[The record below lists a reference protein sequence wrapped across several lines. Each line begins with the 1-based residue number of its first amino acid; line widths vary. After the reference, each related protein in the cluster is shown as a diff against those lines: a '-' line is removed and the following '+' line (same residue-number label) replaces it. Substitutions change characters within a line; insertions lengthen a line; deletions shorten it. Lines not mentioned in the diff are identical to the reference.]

1 MRTRTSSISA
11 SAAAPAGRT
20 RVWAIVAAMLA
31 VLTIL
36 ASGMFGVQPARAAES
51 TDLKTL
57 RFGYPS
63 SGTNWNN
70 GVLGVALEKGYLDE
84 YLKPLGYKASGT
96 GFVGAAPALHE
107 ALTGGDL
114 DYVDYAGFAGIL
126 GKSKGIDTTLLAVTE
141 YNSGWRLVASTKS
154 GITSI
159 KDLKGKKVAYM
170 RGATPQMYLIKVLQ
184 QAGLKF
190 SDIEAVNTDL
200 PSGLSTLAT
209 NGIDAAVVSAGQ
221 EQQLVDEGKAKVIH
235 SGIKA
240 DRKTFYEP
248 TVLIAR
254 TDFAKQHPD
263 VSAAVIKALL
273 KAKDDIVKD
282 PAAFNKLSAERSGNP
297 LNVVEATAV
306 DDPKVGHPVT
316 LTPALINSMKQVQ
329 QFELDN
335 KLIANPID
343 VQAWTDPAPLKQAI
357 EEYEQG
363 KGVAAA
369 DATKDATA
377 AVAGVVDDQASAGA
391 SGASGGAAAQG
402 RANPAFAAIALLA
415 GYVLFAGVVIVG
427 RNRVRAWLSA
437 LNRKE
442 IAAASVADDSSDSG
456 AENSTAASLTSRI
469 QSLGVTKRILDVI
482 FLVLLPIGV
491 FVVWHVATAS
501 GLISTL
507 VLPTISSVADTI
519 VGQLTSGTFK
529 GDLAISISRILKGYG
544 LAAVFGIFFGVIMG
558 MSLSANR
565 FFMLAF
571 KAIRQIP
578 MMAWVPLLVMWFGIG
593 EGSKVAV
600 IFLAAFFPILMNTI
614 DGITRVDRKLVEV
627 GNMYQLSR
635 WRLFREIY
643 LPGALPSIFVG
654 LKLALG
660 ISWMAVVGSEMIAA
674 SSGIGF
680 RINDARSLMDYS
692 IVFAGMIVIAVAGVL
707 MDVVLSAISR
717 AVTPWETIRKATA

>member
-1 MRTRTSSISA
+1 MNGGFNLRTRTSSISDS
-11 SAAAPAGRT
+11 SATAGRI
-20 RVWAIVAAMLA
+20 RVIVAAMLA

-36 ASGMFGVQPARAAES
+36 VSGAFGVQPARADES
-51 TDLKTL
+51 TGLKTL

-84 YLKPLGYKASGT
+84 YLKPLGYKATGT

-154 GITSI
+154 GIKSI

-184 QAGLKF
+184 QADLKF

-221 EQQLVDEGKAKVIH
+221 EQQLVDEGKARVIH

-240 DRKTFYEP
+240 DRKIFYEP
-248 TVLIAR
+248 TVLIGR

-282 PAAFNKLSAERSGNP
+282 PDAFNKLSAQRSGNP

-316 LTPALINSMKQVQ
+316 LTPALIDSMKQVQ

-343 VQAWTDPAPLKQAI
+343 VQAWADPAPLKQAI
-357 EEYEQG
+357 EEYEQD
-363 KGVAAA
+363 KGVA
-369 DATKDATA
+369 DAKKDATA
-377 AVAGVVDDQASAGA
+377 AVAGVVDEQAAGATGASAD
-391 SGASGGAAAQG
+391 AAA
-402 RANPAFAAIALLA
+402 RNHANTAFAAIALLV
-415 GYVLFAGVVIVG
+415 GYVLFAVAVTVG
-427 RNRVRAWLSA
+427 RNRLRAWLNV

-442 IAAASVADDSSDSG
+442 IASVADDSADESS
-456 AENSTAASLTSRI
+456 ASTTASLTSRI
-469 QSLGVTKRILDVI
+469 QSLGVAKRVLDVV